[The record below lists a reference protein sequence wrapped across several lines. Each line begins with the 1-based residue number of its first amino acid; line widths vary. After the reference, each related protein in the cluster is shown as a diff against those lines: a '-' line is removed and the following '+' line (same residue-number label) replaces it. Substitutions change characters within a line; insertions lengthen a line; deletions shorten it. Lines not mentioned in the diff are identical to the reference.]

1 MNYNDFDKEKLIEM
15 IKSKDNEI
23 QKLNEEREKLKYY
36 ASTDV
41 MTGLLN
47 RRAGLELL
55 NNEFQLTKELKGNL
69 VVCFIDVDN
78 LKIINDTFGHN
89 EGDKLLISATEII
102 KCNIRKYD
110 FVIRMGGD
118 EFLVF
123 INNISATNIILK
135 KCNYLLNKI
144 ESIKVDGINYPI
156 SLSIGVA
163 IAPKDG
169 SNFNDLYRNADKALY
184 DAKNQG
190 KNRCNFFSK

>member
-36 ASTDV
+36 ALTDV

-102 KCNIRKYD
+102 KCNIRKHD

-118 EFLVF
+118 EFLVVF
-123 INNISATNIILK
+123 PRTTILEADKIWNNICVNIDK
-135 KCNYLLNKI
+135 
-144 ESIKVDGINYPI
+144 INYKNNKYDINLSYGFYEYGVKCKNDVNI
-156 SLSIGVA
+156 SELIM
-163 IAPKDG
+163 
-169 SNFNDLYRNADKALY
+169 KANKQMY
-184 DAKNQG
+184 YNKV
-190 KNRCNFFSK
+190 KK